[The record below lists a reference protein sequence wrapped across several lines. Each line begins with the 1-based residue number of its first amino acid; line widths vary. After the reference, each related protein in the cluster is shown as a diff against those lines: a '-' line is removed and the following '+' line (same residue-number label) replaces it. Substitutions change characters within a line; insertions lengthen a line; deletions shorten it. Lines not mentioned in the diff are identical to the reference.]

1 MSQQSDFAR
10 APKPKNFKY
19 AHYAVMMCL
28 MNEEP
33 PIRLSQETIAVR
45 TGMSR
50 REVIRVLHDLRAWK
64 WLRAYSGK
72 RQYNTNSVEIMYAN
86 LPQPE
91 SIGPLPI
98 TPNAV
103 NLAEYFKHFWLE
115 RCHKYKNKKG
125 HNCTRP
131 LRNDWK
137 KRWEPV
143 FQRRLNEGYGY
154 TEMGDL
160 IQNADAKTLLAG
172 PQSRKLFPIK
182 EEKTN
187 DQP

>member
-1 MSQQSDFAR
+1 MSQQSEFNE

-19 AHYAVMMCL
+19 AHYAVMVCL

-45 TGMSR
+45 IGMSR
-50 REVIRVLHDLRAWK
+50 RQVIRVLRDLRAWK
-64 WLRAYSGK
+64 WLRANSGK

-91 SIGPLPI
+91 SIVPLKI

-103 NLAEYFKHFWLE
+103 NLAGFFMKIWRT
-115 RCHKYKNKKG
+115 RCSKYTNKKG
-125 HNCTRP
+125 HNCSRP

-154 TEMGDL
+154 QEMGEL
-160 IQNADAKTLLAG
+160 IKNADAKTLLAG
-172 PQSRKLFPIK
+172 PQSRK
-182 EEKTN
+182 
-187 DQP
+187 